1 MQKWINTGMTKHL
14 LSDIALFIEVVS
26 AKSFTKA
33 AERLDMPASTLS
45 RRVSALET
53 TIGFRLLNRT
63 TRKVEVTEEGATYFR
78 RCKHLVEEATLAH
91 EEISDTIH
99 MASGILRLAC
109 TPDFANLY
117 LAPVITRFC
126 KENPAVRVELSL
138 SSQLEDLL
146 TNNLNLAIRMGPLR
160 DSNLVAKPL
169 GTLKQGI
176 YASPSFLK
184 SCGTPIKA
192 PHDLSTVDCIRLT
205 PSESAATW
213 SMRPLSSP
221 DGPGQKVHVKGRLV
235 SGGPHLACQLALQ
248 GCGVGLLDENLANV
262 YVHSGQLVRVLPDWM
277 PAAVQV
283 QALTTSRLMPARVRR
298 FTEHLTRALSGT

>member
-1 MQKWINTGMTKHL
+1 MTKHL
-14 LSDIALFIEVVS
+14 LSDIALFIEVVNT
-26 AKSFTKA
+26 KSFTKA

-45 RRVSALET
+45 RRVSLLET

-63 TRKVEVTEEGATYFR
+63 TRKVEVTEEGAAYFR
-78 RCKHLVEEATLAH
+78 QCKHLVEEATLAH
-91 EEISDTIH
+91 EQISDTIH
-99 MASGILRLAC
+99 VASGVLRLAC

-117 LAPVITRFC
+117 LAPVLARFAR
-126 KENPAVRVELSL
+126 ENPAVSVDLSL
-138 SSQLEDLL
+138 SSQVEDLL
-146 TNNLNLAIRMGPLR
+146 TNNLELAIRMGPLR

-184 SCGTPIKA
+184 SSGTLIKA
-192 PHDLSTVDCIRLT
+192 PQDLSTVDCIRLT
-205 PSESAATW
+205 SSESASTW
-213 SMRPLSSP
+213 SMRPASSP
-221 DGPGQKVHVKGRLV
+221 DGPRQKVSVNGRFV

-248 GCGVGLLDENLANV
+248 GCGVGLFDENLANI
-262 YVHSGQLVRVLPDWM
+262 YVNTGKLMRVLPEWV
-277 PAAVQV
+277 PTEVQV

>member
-1 MQKWINTGMTKHL
+1 MTKHL
-14 LSDIALFIEVVS
+14 LSDIALFIEVVN

-63 TRKVEVTEEGATYFR
+63 TRKVETTEEGATYFR

-99 MASGILRLAC
+99 VASGILRLAC

-117 LAPVITRFC
+117 LASVLTRFS
-126 KENPAVRVELSL
+126 KENPAVNIELSL
-138 SSQLEDLL
+138 SSRVEDLL
-146 TNNLNLAIRMGPLR
+146 TNNLDLAIRMGPQR
-160 DSNLVAKPL
+160 DSSLVAKPL

-176 YASPSFLK
+176 YASPGFLK
-184 SCGTPIKA
+184 SCGTVIKE
-192 PHDLSTVDCIRLT
+192 PQELSSVDCIRLT
-205 PSESAATW
+205 TSEWASTW
-213 SMRPLSSP
+213 SMRRVSSP
-221 DGPGQKVHVKGRLV
+221 NEPRQSVNVKGRFV

-248 GCGVGLLDENLANV
+248 GCGVGQLDENLANV
-262 YVHSGQLVRVLPDWM
+262 YVNSGQLVRVLPEWI
-277 PAAVQV
+277 PTEVQV

-298 FTEHLTRALSGT
+298 FAEHLSRALSGM

>member
-1 MQKWINTGMTKHL
+1 MTKHL
-14 LSDIALFIEVVS
+14 LSDIALFIEVVT

-33 AERLDMPASTLS
+33 AQRLDMPASTLS
-45 RRVSALET
+45 RRVSLLET

-63 TRKVEVTEEGATYFR
+63 TRKVEVTEEGAAYFR

-99 MASGILRLAC
+99 VANGVLRVAC

-117 LAPVITRFC
+117 LAPVITRFS
-126 KENPAVRVELSL
+126 KENPAVSVELSL
-138 SSQLEDLL
+138 SSKVEDLL
-146 TNNLNLAIRMGPLR
+146 TNNLDLAIRMGPLR

-176 YASPSFLK
+176 YASPGFLK
-184 SCGTPIKA
+184 SSGALIKTPQN
-192 PHDLSTVDCIRLT
+192 LSTVDCIRLT
-205 PSESAATW
+205 SNESASTW
-213 SMRPLSSP
+213 SMWPVSSP
-221 DGPGQKVHVKGRLV
+221 DGPRQNVSVKGRFV

-248 GCGVGLLDENLANV
+248 GCGVGLLDENLANL
-262 YVHSGQLVRVLPDWM
+262 YVNTGELIRVLPEWV
-277 PAAVQV
+277 PTEVQV

-298 FTEHLTRALSGT
+298 FTEQLSRALSGK